1 MATTHRII
9 EWIDAHRDVA
19 FDLIRIYLGIGL
31 FVRGWFFILDSS
43 AVMGLLA
50 NSGDPTFA
58 SAAVVHYVALA
69 HFGGGLLLAAGL
81 LTRVAALVQIPV
93 LIGAVFFVHL
103 NDGLL
108 AAGQSLE
115 FSALVL
121 FLLVIIFLH
130 GSGRLSLDYYLF
142 ERKDQQAAQAAQT
155 SLLESTREKIRERE
169 RLREAELREPIAS
182 DADTDRVQMPPSAR
196 AVPEGCTCG
205 GSRDRDHP
213 RVRVERRYGMRAL
226 RFITGTTG
234 SPKEVAFRCRDC
246 RQILEVTSDEQD
258 LAHYTYN

>member
-31 FVRGWFFILDSS
+31 LVRGWFFILDSS
-43 AVMGLLA
+43 AVMNLLA
-50 NSGDPTFA
+50 DTGDPTFV
-58 SAAVVHYVALA
+58 SAALVHYVALA
-69 HFGGGLLLAAGL
+69 HFGGGLLLALGL

-103 NDGLL
+103 NDGIL

-130 GSGRLSLDYYLF
+130 GAGRLSLDYYLF
-142 ERKDQQAAQAAQT
+142 QRSDEQAVRAAQ
-155 SLLESTREKIRERE
+155 LNLFEETRQRIRERE
-169 RLREAELREPIAS
+169 KQREAELREPIAS
-182 DADTDRVQMPPSAR
+182 GAGTDRGRMPRTGRS
-196 AVPEGCTCG
+196 VPDGCTCN
-205 GSRDRDHP
+205 GSRNRDHP
-213 RVRVERRYGMRAL
+213 RVRAERRYGMRAL
-226 RFITGTTG
+226 RFLTGTTG
-234 SPKEVAFRCRDC
+234 TPKEVVFRCRDC
-246 RQILEVTSDEQD
+246 KQIIEVSTDEED
-258 LAHYTYN
+258 LVHYTYN

>member
-43 AVMGLLA
+43 TVISLLA
-50 NSGDPTFA
+50 DTGDPTFM

-103 NDGLL
+103 NEGLL

-130 GSGRLSLDYYLF
+130 GAGRLSLDYYLF
-142 ERKDQQAAQAAQT
+142 ERRDEQAAREAQL
-155 SLLESTREKIRERE
+155 SLFESTREKIRERE

-182 DADTDRVQMPPSAR
+182 GADTDRVQMPPAAR
-196 AVPEGCTCG
+196 PVPEGCTCDA
-205 GSRDRDHP
+205 SRDRDHP
-213 RVRVERRYGMRAL
+213 RVRAERRYGMRAL

-234 SPKEVAFRCRDC
+234 TPREIAFRCRDC
-246 RQILEVTSDEQD
+246 KQVVEVSTDEQD
-258 LAHYTYN
+258 LARYTYD